1 MPGHPGN
8 FLLVLGFS
16 TQLGDGKTDWL
27 GVYWLAIGGKMKK
40 FSLVFSLL
48 IILLL
53 SVICQAAKPYT
64 EYGTKVAIEI
74 KNPLFP
80 KTRIVGYL
88 EYTRLSIDIVTF
100 VEIWMTFSAYSQVY
114 SIDYNNVIAKGV
126 HHVHGKNQNGV
137 TISGTIDFADSMHPK
152 VYLVTNSGVT
162 IKNISDKNREWC
174 KKRLPNIDL
183 GQ

>member
-1 MPGHPGN
+1 
-8 FLLVLGFS
+8 
-16 TQLGDGKTDWL
+16 
-27 GVYWLAIGGKMKK
+27 MKK

-48 IILLL
+48 LIFLLP
-53 SVICQAAKPYT
+53 VICQAGIPYT
-64 EYGTKVAIEI
+64 GSGTKVAIEI

-88 EYTRLSIDIVTF
+88 EYTKLSIDIVTF
-100 VEIWMTFSAYSQVY
+100 VEIWMTFSPYSQVY
-114 SIDYNNVIAKGV
+114 IIDYNNVIAKGV
-126 HHVHGKNQNGV
+126 HNIHGKNQNGV
-137 TISGTIDFADSMHPK
+137 IISGIIDLGDLVHPK

-174 KKRLPNIDL
+174 KKHLPNIDL